1 MPGNKFAMLRELNR
15 SSLSALLLPFLLRFL
30 ESHLSPIMC
39 QSPPGLSQ
47 LQKWWQPGSE
57 IPATLQ
63 AAAQPG
69 SSVWPRQRWAAPWVR
84 KQNRIYSIQALFAII
99 KIWPYRISKYCKCKC
114 VFLSVCACF
123 RSLTTSGSWCVEAMG
138 VWAGSCQR
146 LTNSIFTNRYCK
158 NNIEQNY

>member
-1 MPGNKFAMLRELNR
+1 MIGNKFPVLRELNR

-30 ESHLSPIMC
+30 EGHLSPIMC
-39 QSPPGLSQ
+39 QSSPGLCQ

-69 SSVWPRQRWAAPWVR
+69 SSVWPGQWWAAPWVR
-84 KQNRIYSIQALFAII
+84 KQNRIYSSQALFAIV
-99 KIWPYRISKYCKCKC
+99 KIWPYRISKYCKF
-114 VFLSVCACF
+114 VFLPVCACF
-123 RSLTTSGSWCVEAMG
+123 RSLTTSGSWCVEVMG